1 MSSEEDREKEKEE
14 NERADTVIAFA
25 LTAILLACGFVGA
38 IIYFITH

>member
-1 MSSEEDREKEKEE
+1 MSSEEEKEKED

-38 IIYFITH
+38 IIYFIVH